1 MGFVR
6 WFHSLASPPHF
17 YRFAQRWSPWLA
29 ALSLA
34 LVLVGTYG
42 GLVLAPPDYLQ
53 GEGFRIIYVHV
64 PSAYIG
70 MLAYVVLAG
79 AATIGFV
86 WRIKLA
92 HAVAVSV
99 APVGASFTFLA
110 LVTGAVW
117 GKPMW
122 GTYWEWGDARLVFE
136 LLLLFL
142 FIGYMVL
149 RLSFDDRDK
158 ADRVSAILAAVGV
171 INVPIIHYSV
181 EWWSTLHQGPTI
193 AQFDSPS
200 IDTAMLI
207 PLLMNIAGV
216 TAFFVWLVMNRLQGE
231 VLERERATRWAQQL
245 VAEGAE

>member
-1 MGFVR
+1 M
-6 WFHSLASPPHF
+6 ASPPHF
-17 YRFAQRWSPWLA
+17 YRFAQRLSPWLA
-29 ALSLA
+29 VLSV
-34 LVLVGTYG
+34 VLITAGTYG

-64 PSAYIG
+64 PSAYVG

-79 AATIGFV
+79 AAGIGFV

-99 APVGASFTFLA
+99 APIGASFTFLA

-149 RLSFDDRDK
+149 RTSFDDRDK

-193 AQFDSPS
+193 AQLDSPS
-200 IDTAMLI
+200 IEMAMLV
-207 PLLMNIAGV
+207 PLLINIVGFS
-216 TAFFVWLVMNRLQGE
+216 TCFGWLVLQRLQGE
-231 VLERERATRWAQQL
+231 VLERERTTRWVRQL
-245 VAEGAE
+245 VGGASE

>member
-1 MGFVR
+1 
-6 WFHSLASPPHF
+6 
-17 YRFAQRWSPWLA
+17 
-29 ALSLA
+29 
-34 LVLVGTYG
+34 
-42 GLVLAPPDYLQ
+42 
-53 GEGFRIIYVHV
+53 
-64 PSAYIG
+64 
-70 MLAYVVLAG
+70 VLAG
-79 AATIGFV
+79 AAGIGFV

-99 APVGASFTFLA
+99 APIGASFTFLA

-117 GKPMW
+117 GKTMW

-149 RLSFDDRDK
+149 RTSFDDRDK

-200 IDTAMLI
+200 IDMAMLV
-207 PLLMNIAGV
+207 PLLINIVGFS
-216 TAFFVWLVMNRLQGE
+216 TCFGWLVLQRLQGE
-231 VLERERATRWAQQL
+231 VLEREQTTRWVRQL
-245 VAEGAE
+245 VGEGAE

>member
-6 WFHSLASPPHF
+6 WFHSFASPPHF
-17 YRFAQRWSPWLA
+17 YRFAQRWSRWLA
-29 ALSLA
+29 VVS
-34 LVLVGTYG
+34 LVLMFVGTYG

-53 GEGFRIIYVHV
+53 GEAFRIIYVHV
-64 PSAYIG
+64 PTAYIG
-70 MLAYVVLAG
+70 MLAYVVLASVAG
-79 AATIGFV
+79 IGFV

-99 APVGASFTFLA
+99 APVGASFTLLA

-149 RLSFDDRDK
+149 RLAFDDRDK
-158 ADRVSAILAAVGV
+158 ADRVSAILAVVGV

-207 PLLMNIAGV
+207 PLLINIVGF
-216 TAFFVWLVMNRLQGE
+216 TAFFAWLVLTRLQGE
-231 VLERERATRWAQQL
+231 VLEREKATRWVQQL
-245 VAEGAE
+245 VVEDLK